1 MTKITTDVM
10 FAVLPFRKSGGE
22 SINAAYIEKAPGL
35 FSTQKGLDCRPKEKD
50 PKLFRCLMKVLE
62 IVHS

>member
-22 SINAAYIEKAPGL
+22 SVNAAYIEKALG
-35 FSTQKGLDCRPKEKD
+35 
-50 PKLFRCLMKVLE
+50 
-62 IVHS
+62 